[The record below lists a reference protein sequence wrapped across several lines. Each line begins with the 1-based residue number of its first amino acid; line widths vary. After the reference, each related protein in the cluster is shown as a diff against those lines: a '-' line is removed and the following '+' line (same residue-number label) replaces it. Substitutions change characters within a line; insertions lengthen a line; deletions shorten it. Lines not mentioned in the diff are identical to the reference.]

1 MIKSDIMCINK
12 LRDLAHNAAREK
24 GFWDADRNIGELLML
39 VVSELGEAIEAH
51 RKGRHADLQRYFL
64 NTPSVETSDG
74 LHPMSDDSVAYH
86 FKLCVKDTFEDEIAD
101 AVIRLLDLCGGLGID
116 LDTHIAEKIRFN
128 ATRDRLHGKKY

>member
-12 LRDLAHNAAREK
+12 LRDLAHSAAREK
-24 GFWDADRNIGELLML
+24 GFWDVDRNIGEMLML

-51 RKGRHADLQRYFL
+51 RKGRHADLDRYF
-64 NTPSVETSDG
+64 SGSAA
-74 LHPMSDDSVAYH
+74 SVAEGVSPYESQEYH
-86 FKLCVKDTFEDEIAD
+86 FKSCVKDTFEDEIAD